1 MNIVYMFMM
10 ISYMPYEKF
19 PYMHLKVKSIAITT
33 GIIIELFILYCIETT
48 WMIWLETIA
57 W

>member
-48 WMIWLETIA
+48 
-57 W
+57 